1 MIKMKT
7 RIARIAMYLFLIIAS
22 VISVFPLYW
31 MIIAAT
37 NKSVDVTR
45 GTLLPGG
52 YFLENLKAVLASDL
66 GFLNALKNSLVI
78 AVLTT
83 AFAMIIS
90 SAAGYA
96 FGVYRSKPKK
106 IAFNIIL
113 LSMMV
118 PFAALMVPLFRLFSA
133 FGNIPVLKYISLN
146 TDGAVIII
154 AVATAFLIF
163 FFRQNTATFPKEL
176 IEAAR
181 LDGLGELRIFFRIY
195 MPSMKS
201 TYAAAVVVTFMTSW
215 NNYLWPLI
223 ALQSENKRT
232 LPLII
237 SAMGSSYTPDYGM
250 MMTAIV
256 ISTIPTALIFFFM
269 QKQFV
274 AGMTGSVKG

>member
-1 MIKMKT
+1 MSKKSKVMNCVQYI
-7 RIARIAMYLFLIIAS
+7 ILIILAF
-22 VISVFPLYW
+22 ISVFPFFW
-31 MIIAAT
+31 MVIAAT
-37 NKSVDVTR
+37 NKSVDVTK
-45 GTLLPGG
+45 GTLIPGT
-52 YFLENLKAVLASDL
+52 YLLENLNTLISSDL
-66 GFLNALKNSLVI
+66 QYFTAFKNSLMI
-78 AVLTT
+78 AVITT
-83 AFAMIIS
+83 TLAMIVS

-96 FGVYRSKPKK
+96 FEVYKSK
-106 IAFNIIL
+106 ARDFVFNIIL

-118 PFAALMVPLFRLFSA
+118 PFAALMVPLFRLFSK
-133 FGNIPVLKYISLN
+133 FNSIPVLNTIGLN
-146 TDGAVIII
+146 TPGAVIII

-163 FFRQNTATFPKEL
+163 FFRQNTKTFPKDL

-181 LDGLGELRIFFRIY
+181 IDGLGEFQIFLRIY
-195 MPSMKS
+195 MPTMKS
-201 TYAAAVVVTFMTSW
+201 TYAAATVVTFMTSW

-250 MMTAIV
+250 IMTAV
-256 ISTIPTALIFFFM
+256 VLATLPTTILFFVM

>member
-1 MIKMKT
+1 MSKKSKIVNG
-7 RIARIAMYLFLIIAS
+7 IQYLILTVLS
-22 VISVFPLYW
+22 VISVFPFFW

-37 NKSVDVTR
+37 NRSVDVTK
-45 GTLLPGG
+45 GTLLPGA
-52 YFLENLKAVLASDL
+52 YLLENLKHLMESDL
-66 GFLNALKNSLVI
+66 NYTAAFKNSLII
-78 AVLTT
+78 AVITT
-83 AFAMIIS
+83 VLAMIVS

-96 FGVYRSKPKK
+96 FVVYRSK
-106 IAFNIIL
+106 ARERVFNLIL

-118 PFAALMVPLFRLFSA
+118 PFAALMVPLFRLFSK
-133 FGNIPVLKYISLN
+133 FNSIPGLKLIGLN
-146 TDGAVIII
+146 TMGSVVII

-163 FFRQNTATFPKEL
+163 FFRQNTKTFPREL

-181 LDGLGELRIFFRIY
+181 IDGLGELGIFIRIF
-195 MPSMKS
+195 MPTMKS
-201 TYAAAVVVTFMTSW
+201 TYAAAVTVTFMTSW

-223 ALQSENKRT
+223 ALQSEDKRT

-250 MMTAIV
+250 MMAAVV
-256 ISTIPTALIFFFM
+256 IATLPTALLFFLM

>member
-1 MIKMKT
+1 MSNRSK
-7 RIARIAMYLFLIIAS
+7 LIRAVEYVILS
-22 VISVFPLYW
+22 ILTVISVFPFFW

-45 GTLLPGG
+45 GTLLPGT
-52 YFLENLKAVLASDL
+52 YFMENLKAVLASNL
-66 GFLNALKNSLVI
+66 QYATAFKNSLII
-78 AVLTT
+78 AVVTT
-83 AFAMIIS
+83 AVAMIIS

-96 FGVYRSKPKK
+96 FEIYRSKQKN
-106 IAFNIIL
+106 IVFNIIL

-118 PFAALMVPLFRLFSA
+118 PFAALMVPLFRLFSN
-133 FGNIPVLKYISLN
+133 FSSVPVLKFFALN
-146 TDGAVIII
+146 TKGSVVII

-163 FFRQNTATFPKEL
+163 FFRQNTKIFPKEL
-176 IEAAR
+176 VEAAR
-181 LDGLGELRIFFRIY
+181 IDGLGEFGIFTRIY
-195 MPSMKS
+195 MPTMKS

-223 ALQSENKRT
+223 ALQSEDKRT
-232 LPLII
+232 LPIII

-250 MMTAIV
+250 IMTAV
-256 ISTIPTALIFFFM
+256 VLATLPTALIFFLM